1 MTKLLRE
8 RERMQFGGDMRLM
21 RIFYLICLCLFGS
34 NLLAS
39 GFRLTEQSLNGTA
52 LNSAYIAGAYGA
64 DSTYYNPANMGL
76 GEYGDKHELEIDA
89 SIIYIPAFE
98 FDAVSMDK
106 GMNLTCTPTSVLANA
121 ACDQIRGQYGGK
133 NGAIV
138 DGYAKKTLQPVPKIF
153 YKTRTYEILGLK
165 TNFGLNFTTPS
176 GLSMDWGGEAG
187 AFLDDVMIMMMEFNP
202 VVSFKLSDQVA
213 IGGGFRFLYSAG
225 EFGNTLHVPIGYT
238 TIQGTDV
245 PVIGFIG
252 SEVTAKGTTKVVQT
266 SNAAANGYGYNLA
279 LTIRPFKSSDLL
291 VAVTYRSNIALEMK
305 GSLSATSYIDMG
317 AMASGTIG
325 MDADLTL
332 GADLPP
338 ILNIAIAKRFGKVLA
353 EFVME
358 KTYYGKA
365 RIFEFAYANQKFT
378 NNAGGKICAA
388 WLGSKCLGWID
399 TGSYIN
405 PDEMLG
411 AADYSAVAYGN
422 GWKDATAYRL
432 GLTYQHSPKLK
443 IMGSFAY
450 DKTPAPQGQFGIPD
464 ADAYA
469 FGLGARYE
477 LWDGKADVGVAYSLA
492 LKDNRKSFLRSKD
505 GLGQLQLL
513 TFGAKYRF

>member
-1 MTKLLRE
+1 MVRYLALLSGILV
-8 RERMQFGGDMRLM
+8 FISSLH
-21 RIFYLICLCLFGS
+21 
-34 NLLAS
+34 AS

-106 GMNLTCTPTSVLANA
+106 GMNLGCSDNLGGITCGITGGIVGGW
-121 ACDQIRGQYGGK
+121 GQYGGK

-202 VVSFKLSDQVA
+202 VISFKLSDQVA

-225 EFGNTLHVPIGYT
+225 EFGNTLFVPINGVMSQAGMDITYT
-238 TIQGTDV
+238 
-245 PVIGFIG
+245 
-252 SEVTAKGTTKVVQT
+252 GTTKVTQT

-317 AMASGTIG
+317 KMAQGYIN

-338 ILNIAIAKRFGKVLA
+338 IVNIAIAKRFGKLLT
-353 EFVME
+353 EFVIE
-358 KTYYGKA
+358 KTYYGRA
-365 RIFEFAYANQKFT
+365 RIFEFAYANQKFS
-378 NNAGGKICAA
+378 NPK
-388 WLGSKCLGWID
+388 D
-399 TGSYIN
+399 TITGMGADYIK

-477 LWDGKADVGVAYSLA
+477 LWDGKADVGVAYSPA

>member
-1 MTKLLRE
+1 MVRYLALLSGILV
-8 RERMQFGGDMRLM
+8 FISSLH
-21 RIFYLICLCLFGS
+21 
-34 NLLAS
+34 AS

-106 GMNLTCTPTSVLANA
+106 GMNLGCSDNLGGITCGITGGIVGGW
-121 ACDQIRGQYGGK
+121 GQYGGK

-202 VVSFKLSDQVA
+202 VISFKLSDQVA

-225 EFGNTLHVPIGYT
+225 EFGNTLFVPINGVMSQAGMDITYT
-238 TIQGTDV
+238 
-245 PVIGFIG
+245 
-252 SEVTAKGTTKVVQT
+252 GTTKVTQT

-317 AMASGTIG
+317 KMAQGYIN

-338 ILNIAIAKRFGKVLA
+338 IVNIAIAKRFGKLLT
-353 EFVME
+353 EFVIE
-358 KTYYGKA
+358 KTYYGRA
-365 RIFEFAYANQKFT
+365 RIFEFAYANQKFS
-378 NNAGGKICAA
+378 NPK
-388 WLGSKCLGWID
+388 D
-399 TGSYIN
+399 TITGMGADYIK

>member
-1 MTKLLRE
+1 MSQAG
-8 RERMQFGGDMRLM
+8 MD
-21 RIFYLICLCLFGS
+21 I
-34 NLLAS
+34 
-39 GFRLTEQSLNGTA
+39 
-52 LNSAYIAGAYGA
+52 AY
-64 DSTYYNPANMGL
+64 T
-76 GEYGDKHELEIDA
+76 
-89 SIIYIPAFE
+89 
-98 FDAVSMDK
+98 
-106 GMNLTCTPTSVLANA
+106 
-121 ACDQIRGQYGGK
+121 
-133 NGAIV
+133 
-138 DGYAKKTLQPVPKIF
+138 
-153 YKTRTYEILGLK
+153 
-165 TNFGLNFTTPS
+165 
-176 GLSMDWGGEAG
+176 
-187 AFLDDVMIMMMEFNP
+187 
-202 VVSFKLSDQVA
+202 
-213 IGGGFRFLYSAG
+213 
-225 EFGNTLHVPIGYT
+225 
-238 TIQGTDV
+238 
-245 PVIGFIG
+245 
-252 SEVTAKGTTKVVQT
+252 GTTKVVQT

-305 GSLSATSYIDMG
+305 GSLSADSHIEMG
-317 AMASGTIG
+317 GMAQGVLK

-338 ILNIAIAKRFGKVLA
+338 IVNIAIAKRFGKVLA

-358 KTYYGKA
+358 TTYYGKA
-365 RIFEFAYANQKFT
+365 RIFEFAYANQTFDKSGLT
-378 NNAGGKICAA
+378 
-388 WLGSKCLGWID
+388 GSKVPVIGGNTTD
-399 TGSYIN
+399 FVN

-464 ADAYA
+464 ANAYA

-505 GLGQLQLL
+505 GLR
-513 TFGAKYRF
+513 TAPAR

>member
-1 MTKLLRE
+1 
-8 RERMQFGGDMRLM
+8 MQFGGDMRLM
-21 RIFYLICLCLFGS
+21 RIFYLIYLCLFGS

-106 GMNLTCTPTSVLANA
+106 GMNLGCSDNLGGITCGITGGIVGGW
-121 ACDQIRGQYGGK
+121 GQYGGK

-202 VVSFKLSDQVA
+202 VISFKLSDQVA

-225 EFGNTLHVPIGYT
+225 EFGNTLFVPINGVMSQAGMDITYT
-238 TIQGTDV
+238 
-245 PVIGFIG
+245 
-252 SEVTAKGTTKVVQT
+252 GTTKVTQT

-317 AMASGTIG
+317 KMAQGYIN

-338 ILNIAIAKRFGKVLA
+338 IVNIAIAKRFGKLLT
-353 EFVME
+353 EFVIE
-358 KTYYGKA
+358 KTYYGRA
-365 RIFEFAYANQKFT
+365 RIFEFAYANQKFS
-378 NNAGGKICAA
+378 NPK
-388 WLGSKCLGWID
+388 D
-399 TGSYIN
+399 TITGMGADYIK

-477 LWDGKADVGVAYSLA
+477 LWDGKADVGVAYSPA

>member
-1 MTKLLRE
+1 MTKLL

-21 RIFYLICLCLFGS
+21 KIFYLICLCLFGS

-98 FDAVSMDK
+98 FDAASRDK
-106 GMNLTCTPTSVLANA
+106 GMNIQCLSGKIKCGIADA
-121 ACDQIRGQYGGK
+121 FIDWGQFGGK

-225 EFGNTLHVPIGYT
+225 EFGNTLFVPISQDINQDLGAT
-238 TIQGTDV
+238 NIL
-245 PVIGFIG
+245 IHA
-252 SEVTAKGTTKVVQT
+252 EGTTKVTQT

-305 GSLSATSYIDMG
+305 GSLSAISYVDMG
-317 AMASGTIG
+317 KMAQGTIN

-338 ILNIAIAKRFGKVLA
+338 IVNIAIAKRFGKVLA

-358 KTYYGKA
+358 TTYYGKA

-378 NNAGGKICAA
+378 SNLTGIGAGFV
-388 WLGSKCLGWID
+388 
-399 TGSYIN
+399 N

-464 ADAYA
+464 ANAYA

>member
-1 MTKLLRE
+1 
-8 RERMQFGGDMRLM
+8 
-21 RIFYLICLCLFGS
+21 
-34 NLLAS
+34 
-39 GFRLTEQSLNGTA
+39 
-52 LNSAYIAGAYGA
+52 
-64 DSTYYNPANMGL
+64 MGL
-76 GEYGDKHELEIDA
+76 GEYGNRHELEIDA

-106 GMNLTCTPTSVLANA
+106 GMNLQCSGTALVGFV
-121 ACDQIRGQYGGK
+121 CDQIRGQYGGK

-225 EFGNTLHVPIGYT
+225 EFGNTLFVPISYT
-238 TIQGTDV
+238 TTQGM
-245 PVIGFIG
+245 IGQ
-252 SEVTAKGTTKVVQT
+252 SVTIITEGTTKVTQT

-305 GSLSATSYIDMG
+305 GSLSAVSYVDMG
-317 AMASGTIG
+317 QMAQGTIG

-338 ILNIAIAKRFGKVLA
+338 IVNIAIAKRFGKVLA
-353 EFVME
+353 EFVIE

-378 NNAGGKICAA
+378 NNVSGKVCGDPTGLVCGK
-388 WLGSKCLGWID
+388 LGDYGWVD
-399 TGSYIN
+399 TGSYVK

-464 ADAYA
+464 ANAYA

>member
-1 MTKLLRE
+1 
-8 RERMQFGGDMRLM
+8 MQFGGDMRLM

-106 GMNLTCTPTSVLANA
+106 GMNIQCLSGKIKCGIADA
-121 ACDQIRGQYGGK
+121 FIDWGQFGGK

-225 EFGNTLHVPIGYT
+225 EFGNTLFVPISQDINQDLG
-238 TIQGTDV
+238 
-245 PVIGFIG
+245 
-252 SEVTAKGTTKVVQT
+252 VTNILIHAEGTTKVTQT

-305 GSLSATSYIDMG
+305 GSLSAISYVDMG
-317 AMASGTIG
+317 KMAQGTIN

-338 ILNIAIAKRFGKVLA
+338 IVNIAIAKRFGKVLA

-358 KTYYGKA
+358 TTYYGRA

-378 NNAGGKICAA
+378 SNLTGIGAGFV
-388 WLGSKCLGWID
+388 
-399 TGSYIN
+399 N

-464 ADAYA
+464 ANAYA

>member
-1 MTKLLRE
+1 
-8 RERMQFGGDMRLM
+8 MQFGGDMRLM
-21 RIFYLICLCLFGS
+21 KIFYLICLCLFGS

-106 GMNLTCTPTSVLANA
+106 GMNVTCDKVSGLLNGCDISANNGI
-121 ACDQIRGQYGGK
+121 QWGQHGGK

-225 EFGNTLHVPIGYT
+225 EFGNTLFVPIAFEQNQGMAGNDVH
-238 TIQGTDV
+238 IQ
-245 PVIGFIG
+245 
-252 SEVTAKGTTKVVQT
+252 ANGTTKVTQT

-317 AMASGTIG
+317 KMAQGTIN

-338 ILNIAIAKRFGKVLA
+338 IVNIAIAKRFGKVLA

-358 KTYYGKA
+358 TTYYGRA

-378 NNAGGKICAA
+378 QNIVGTDICVPILGCIGGNTADYVK
-388 WLGSKCLGWID
+388 
-399 TGSYIN
+399 

>member
-1 MTKLLRE
+1 
-8 RERMQFGGDMRLM
+8 MRLM
-21 RIFYLICLCLFGS
+21 RIFYLIYLCLFGS

-89 SIIYIPAFE
+89 SIIYIPAFG
-98 FDAVSMDK
+98 FDAASRDK
-106 GMNLTCTPTSVLANA
+106 GMNIQCLSGKIKCGIADA
-121 ACDQIRGQYGGK
+121 FIDWGQFGGK

-225 EFGNTLHVPIGYT
+225 EFGNTLFVPISQDINQDLG
-238 TIQGTDV
+238 
-245 PVIGFIG
+245 
-252 SEVTAKGTTKVVQT
+252 VTNILIHAEGTTKAVQT

-305 GSLSATSYIDMG
+305 GSLSAISYVDMG
-317 AMASGTIG
+317 KMAQGTIN

-338 ILNIAIAKRFGKVLA
+338 IVNIAIAKRFGKVLA

-358 KTYYGKA
+358 TTYYGRA

-378 NNAGGKICAA
+378 SNLTGIGAGFV
-388 WLGSKCLGWID
+388 
-399 TGSYIN
+399 N

>member
-1 MTKLLRE
+1 
-8 RERMQFGGDMRLM
+8 MQFGENMRF
-21 RIFYLICLCLFGS
+21 ITTFYLLCLCFFSS

-76 GEYGDKHELEIDA
+76 GEYGNRHELEIDA

-98 FDAVSMDK
+98 FDAENRDK
-106 GMNLTCTPTSVLANA
+106 GIVVDKCPLGVGCGTF
-121 ACDQIRGQYGGK
+121 GGD
-133 NGAIV
+133 GPARV
-138 DGYAKKTLQPVPKIF
+138 DGHAKKTLQPVPKIF

-225 EFGNTLHVPIGYT
+225 EFGNTLFVPFDYSGELTNEDIPILCAFGCP
-238 TIQGTDV
+238 IH
-245 PVIGFIG
+245 
-252 SEVTAKGTTKVVQT
+252 SKGTTKVTQT
-266 SNAAANGYGYNLA
+266 SNAAANGYGYNIA

-305 GSLSATSYIDMG
+305 GSLSAKSYIKQG
-317 AMASGTIG
+317 TNGTIDTTVDG
-325 MDADLTL
+325 YIKMDADLTL

-338 ILNIAIAKRFGKVLA
+338 ILNIAIAKRFGKLLT

-358 KTYYGKA
+358 TTYYGKA
-365 RIFEFAYANQKFT
+365 RIFEFAYANQTFDKT
-378 NNAGGKICAA
+378 NLTGGGANFVK
-388 WLGSKCLGWID
+388 
-399 TGSYIN
+399 

-464 ADAYA
+464 ANAYA

>member
-1 MTKLLRE
+1 MVRYLALLSGILV
-8 RERMQFGGDMRLM
+8 FISSLH
-21 RIFYLICLCLFGS
+21 
-34 NLLAS
+34 AS

-106 GMNLTCTPTSVLANA
+106 GMNLTCDGNFLVSKV
-121 ACDQIRGQYGGK
+121 CKQMQGQFGGK

-225 EFGNTLHVPIGYT
+225 EFGNTLFVPISYT
-238 TIQGTDV
+238 TTQGIPGLAEATV
-245 PVIGFIG
+245 V
-252 SEVTAKGTTKVVQT
+252 ANGTTKVTQT

-378 NNAGGKICAA
+378 NNVSGKICADPTG
-388 WLGSKCLGWID
+388 LCLGGIGEVD
-399 TGSYIN
+399 TSGYIK

>member
-1 MTKLLRE
+1 
-8 RERMQFGGDMRLM
+8 MRF
-21 RIFYLICLCLFGS
+21 ITTFYLLCLCFFSS

-76 GEYGDKHELEIDA
+76 GEYGNRHELEIDA

-98 FDAVSMDK
+98 FDAASRDK
-106 GMNLTCTPTSVLANA
+106 GMNIQCLSGKIKCGIADA
-121 ACDQIRGQYGGK
+121 FIDWGQFGGK

-225 EFGNTLHVPIGYT
+225 EFGNTLFVPISQDINQDLG
-238 TIQGTDV
+238 
-245 PVIGFIG
+245 
-252 SEVTAKGTTKVVQT
+252 VTNILIHAEGTTKVTQT

-305 GSLSATSYIDMG
+305 GSLSAISYVDMG
-317 AMASGTIG
+317 KMAQGTIN

-338 ILNIAIAKRFGKVLA
+338 IVNIAIAKRFGKVLA

-358 KTYYGKA
+358 TTYYGRA

-378 NNAGGKICAA
+378 SNLTGIGAGFV
-388 WLGSKCLGWID
+388 
-399 TGSYIN
+399 N

-464 ADAYA
+464 ANAYA

>member
-1 MTKLLRE
+1 MTKLL

-21 RIFYLICLCLFGS
+21 KIFYLICLCLFGS

-98 FDAVSMDK
+98 FDAASRDK
-106 GMNLTCTPTSVLANA
+106 GMNIQCLSGKIKCGIADA
-121 ACDQIRGQYGGK
+121 FIDWGQFGGK

-225 EFGNTLHVPIGYT
+225 EFGNTLFVPISQDINQDLG
-238 TIQGTDV
+238 
-245 PVIGFIG
+245 
-252 SEVTAKGTTKVVQT
+252 VTNILIHAEGTTKVTQT

-305 GSLSATSYIDMG
+305 GSLSAISYVDMG
-317 AMASGTIG
+317 KMAQGTIN

-338 ILNIAIAKRFGKVLA
+338 IVNIAIAKRFGKVLA

-358 KTYYGKA
+358 TTYYGRA

-378 NNAGGKICAA
+378 SNLTGIGAGFV
-388 WLGSKCLGWID
+388 
-399 TGSYIN
+399 N

-464 ADAYA
+464 ANAYA

>member
-1 MTKLLRE
+1 
-8 RERMQFGGDMRLM
+8 MRFI
-21 RIFYLICLCLFGS
+21 RIFFICLFAQSFFLS
-34 NLLAS
+34 SHLLAS

-89 SIIYIPAFE
+89 SIIYIPAFG
-98 FDAVSMDK
+98 FDAESRDK
-106 GMNLTCTPTSVLANA
+106 GMHLSCDKASGLINMCDA
-121 ACDQIRGQYGGK
+121 AGKAIGGWGQYGGK

-138 DGYAKKTLQPVPKIF
+138 DGNAKKTLQPVPKIF

-165 TNFGLNFTTPS
+165 TNFGVNFTTPS

-225 EFGNTLHVPIGYT
+225 EFGNTLFVPISQDMKQDAVLGN
-238 TIQGTDV
+238 IL
-245 PVIGFIG
+245 IHA
-252 SEVTAKGTTKVVQT
+252 EGTTKVVQT

-305 GSLSATSYIDMG
+305 GSLSAVSYVDMG
-317 AMASGTIG
+317 KMAQGTIN

-338 ILNIAIAKRFGKVLA
+338 IVNIAIAKRFGKLLT

-358 KTYYGKA
+358 TTYYGRA

-378 NNAGGKICAA
+378 QNI
-388 WLGSKCLGWID
+388 
-399 TGSYIN
+399 TGVDLPLNMGNTADYVK
-405 PDEMLG
+405 PEEMLG

-464 ADAYA
+464 ANAYA
-469 FGLGARYE
+469 FGAGARYE
-477 LWDGKADVGVAYSLA
+477 LWGGKADVGIAYSLA
-492 LKDNRKSFLRSKD
+492 LKDNRKSFIRSKD

>member
-1 MTKLLRE
+1 
-8 RERMQFGGDMRLM
+8 MQFGENMRF
-21 RIFYLICLCLFGS
+21 ITTFYLLCLCFFSS

-76 GEYGDKHELEIDA
+76 GEYGNRHELEIDA

-98 FDAVSMDK
+98 FDAVSRDK
-106 GMNLTCTPTSVLANA
+106 GMNLTCQDTLANA
-121 ACDQIRGQYGGK
+121 ACKLGDKIFGFGQYGGK

-187 AFLDDVMIMMMEFNP
+187 GFLDDVMIMMMEFNP

-225 EFGNTLHVPIGYT
+225 EFGNTLFVPISYD
-238 TIQGTDV
+238 TIQDV
-245 PVIGFIG
+245 FIG
-252 SEVTAKGTTKVVQT
+252 SMTIHAEGTTKVTQT

-305 GSLSATSYIDMG
+305 GSLSAVSYVDMG
-317 AMASGTIG
+317 KMAQGTIN

-338 ILNIAIAKRFGKVLA
+338 IVNIAIAKRFGKLLT

-358 KTYYGKA
+358 TTYYGRA

-378 NNAGGKICAA
+378 TNITGAGANKV
-388 WLGSKCLGWID
+388 
-399 TGSYIN
+399 N

-464 ADAYA
+464 ANAYA

>member
-1 MTKLLRE
+1 MVRYLALLSGILV
-8 RERMQFGGDMRLM
+8 FISSLH
-21 RIFYLICLCLFGS
+21 
-34 NLLAS
+34 AS

-76 GEYGDKHELEIDA
+76 GEYGDKHELEINA

-106 GMNLTCTPTSVLANA
+106 GMNLS
-121 ACDQIRGQYGGK
+121 CDKASGINMCDTAGSTIGGWGQYGGK
-133 NGAIV
+133 NEAIV

-213 IGGGFRFLYSAG
+213 VGGGFRFLYSAG
-225 EFGNTLHVPIGYT
+225 EFGNTLFVPISQDMKQDAVLGN
-238 TIQGTDV
+238 IL
-245 PVIGFIG
+245 IHA
-252 SEVTAKGTTKVVQT
+252 EGTTKVTQT

-291 VAVTYRSNIALEMK
+291 VAVTYRSNVALEMK
-305 GSLSATSYIDMG
+305 GSLSADSYVNMG
-317 AMASGTIG
+317 QMAQGIIK
-325 MDADLTL
+325 MNADLTL

-338 ILNIAIAKRFGKVLA
+338 IVNIAIAKRFSKVLA

-365 RIFEFAYANQKFT
+365 RIFEFAYANQTFDKSGLT
-378 NNAGGKICAA
+378 GKDTI
-388 WLGSKCLGWID
+388 LGNTVD
-399 TGSYIN
+399 FIN

>member
-1 MTKLLRE
+1 MVRYLALLSGILV
-8 RERMQFGGDMRLM
+8 FISSLH
-21 RIFYLICLCLFGS
+21 
-34 NLLAS
+34 AS

-106 GMNLTCTPTSVLANA
+106 GMNVTCDKVSGLLNGCDISANNGI
-121 ACDQIRGQYGGK
+121 QWGQHGGK

-225 EFGNTLHVPIGYT
+225 EFGNTLFVPIAFEQNQGMAGNDVH
-238 TIQGTDV
+238 IQ
-245 PVIGFIG
+245 
-252 SEVTAKGTTKVVQT
+252 ANGTTKVTQT

-317 AMASGTIG
+317 KMAQGTIN

-338 ILNIAIAKRFGKVLA
+338 IVNIAIAKRFGKVLA

-358 KTYYGKA
+358 TTYYGRA

-378 NNAGGKICAA
+378 QNIVGTDICVPILGCIGGNTADYVK
-388 WLGSKCLGWID
+388 
-399 TGSYIN
+399 

>member
-1 MTKLLRE
+1 
-8 RERMQFGGDMRLM
+8 MQFGENMRF
-21 RIFYLICLCLFGS
+21 ITTFYLLCLCLFSS

-76 GEYGDKHELEIDA
+76 GEYGNRHELEIDA

-98 FDAVSMDK
+98 FDAVSRDK
-106 GMNLTCTPTSVLANA
+106 GMNVS
-121 ACDQIRGQYGGK
+121 CDSPAGFMCGIVGGIIGGWGQYGGK

-187 AFLDDVMIMMMEFNP
+187 VFLDDVMIMMMEFNP

-225 EFGNTLHVPIGYT
+225 EFGNTLFVPINGAMSQAGMDIAYT
-238 TIQGTDV
+238 
-245 PVIGFIG
+245 
-252 SEVTAKGTTKVVQT
+252 GTTKVVQT

-305 GSLSATSYIDMG
+305 GSLSADSHIEMG
-317 AMASGTIG
+317 GMAQGVLK

-338 ILNIAIAKRFGKVLA
+338 IVNIAIAKRFGKVLA

-358 KTYYGKA
+358 TTYYGKA
-365 RIFEFAYANQKFT
+365 RIFEFAYANQTFDKSGLT
-378 NNAGGKICAA
+378 
-388 WLGSKCLGWID
+388 GSKVPVIGGNTTD
-399 TGSYIN
+399 FVN

-464 ADAYA
+464 ANAYA

>member
-1 MTKLLRE
+1 MTKLL

-21 RIFYLICLCLFGS
+21 KIFYLICLCLFGS

-98 FDAVSMDK
+98 FDAVSRDK
-106 GMNLTCTPTSVLANA
+106 GMNLSCDKASGINMCGA
-121 ACDQIRGQYGGK
+121 AGNTIGGWGQYGGK

-225 EFGNTLHVPIGYT
+225 EFGNTLFVPISQDMKQDAVLGN
-238 TIQGTDV
+238 IL
-245 PVIGFIG
+245 IHA
-252 SEVTAKGTTKVVQT
+252 EGTTKVTQT

-305 GSLSATSYIDMG
+305 GSLSAISYVDMG
-317 AMASGTIG
+317 KMAQGTIN

-338 ILNIAIAKRFGKVLA
+338 IVNIAIAKRFGKVLA

-358 KTYYGKA
+358 TTYYGKA

-378 NNAGGKICAA
+378 QNI
-388 WLGSKCLGWID
+388 
-399 TGSYIN
+399 TGVDLPLNMGNTADYVK

-464 ADAYA
+464 ANAYA

>member
-1 MTKLLRE
+1 MTRLLRE
-8 RERMQFGGDMRLM
+8 RERMQFGENMRF
-21 RIFYLICLCLFGS
+21 ITTFYLLCLCFFSS

-76 GEYGDKHELEIDA
+76 GEYGNRHELEIDA

-98 FDAVSMDK
+98 FDAASRDK
-106 GMNLTCTPTSVLANA
+106 GMNIQCLSGKIKCGIADA
-121 ACDQIRGQYGGK
+121 FIDWGQFGGK

-225 EFGNTLHVPIGYT
+225 EFGNTLFVPISQDINQDLG
-238 TIQGTDV
+238 
-245 PVIGFIG
+245 
-252 SEVTAKGTTKVVQT
+252 VTNILIHAEGTTKVTQT

-305 GSLSATSYIDMG
+305 GSLSAISYVDMG
-317 AMASGTIG
+317 KMAQGTIN

-338 ILNIAIAKRFGKVLA
+338 IVNIAIAKRFGKVLA

-358 KTYYGKA
+358 TTYYGRA

-378 NNAGGKICAA
+378 SNLTGIGAGFV
-388 WLGSKCLGWID
+388 
-399 TGSYIN
+399 N

-464 ADAYA
+464 ANAYA

>member
-1 MTKLLRE
+1 
-8 RERMQFGGDMRLM
+8 MQFGENMRF
-21 RIFYLICLCLFGS
+21 ITTFYLLCLCLFSS

-76 GEYGDKHELEIDA
+76 GEYGNKHELEIDA

-98 FDAVSMDK
+98 FDAVSRDK
-106 GMNLTCTPTSVLANA
+106 GMNVTCDKVSGLLNGCNISADNGI
-121 ACDQIRGQYGGK
+121 QWGQHGGK

-187 AFLDDVMIMMMEFNP
+187 AFLDDVMIMMMEFNS

-225 EFGNTLHVPIGYT
+225 EFGNTLFVPIAFEQDQGMAGNNVH
-238 TIQGTDV
+238 IQ
-245 PVIGFIG
+245 
-252 SEVTAKGTTKVVQT
+252 ANGTTKVTQT

-317 AMASGTIG
+317 KMAQGTIG

-338 ILNIAIAKRFGKVLA
+338 ILNIAIAKRFGKLLT

-358 KTYYGKA
+358 TTYYGRA
-365 RIFEFAYANQKFT
+365 RIFEFAYANQTFT
-378 NNAGGKICAA
+378 KDVVGTDICVTVLGCIGGNTADYVK
-388 WLGSKCLGWID
+388 
-399 TGSYIN
+399 

>member
-1 MTKLLRE
+1 
-8 RERMQFGGDMRLM
+8 MQFGENMRF
-21 RIFYLICLCLFGS
+21 ITTFYLLCLCLFSS

-76 GEYGDKHELEIDA
+76 GEYGNKHELEIDA

-106 GMNLTCTPTSVLANA
+106 GMNMQ
-121 ACDQIRGQYGGK
+121 CDGGLGFAFCGQIKGQYGGK

-225 EFGNTLHVPIGYT
+225 EFGNTLFVPINYST
-238 TIQGTDV
+238 TQVGATISAT
-245 PVIGFIG
+245 
-252 SEVTAKGTTKVVQT
+252 GTTKVVQT
-266 SNAAANGYGYNLA
+266 SNAAANGYGYNLS

-291 VAVTYRSNIALEMK
+291 AAVTYRSNIALEMK
-305 GSLSATSYIDMG
+305 GSLSAISYVNMG

-338 ILNIAIAKRFGKVLA
+338 IVNIAIAKRFGKLLT
-353 EFVME
+353 EFVIE

-378 NNAGGKICAA
+378 NNVSGKICAGAIIAGTCAGA
-388 WLGSKCLGWID
+388 WVD
-399 TGSYIN
+399 TGGYVK
-405 PDEMLG
+405 PEEMLG

-464 ADAYA
+464 ANAYA

-513 TFGAKYRF
+513 TFGAKCRFCNTKFQIPFCGSKKQ

>member
-1 MTKLLRE
+1 
-8 RERMQFGGDMRLM
+8 MQFGGDMRLM

-98 FDAVSMDK
+98 FDAASRDK
-106 GMNLTCTPTSVLANA
+106 GMNIQCLSGKIKCGIADA
-121 ACDQIRGQYGGK
+121 FIDWGQFGGK

-225 EFGNTLHVPIGYT
+225 EFGNTLFVPISQDINQDLG
-238 TIQGTDV
+238 
-245 PVIGFIG
+245 
-252 SEVTAKGTTKVVQT
+252 VTNILIHAEGTTKVTQT

-305 GSLSATSYIDMG
+305 GSLSAISYVDMG
-317 AMASGTIG
+317 KMAQGTIN

-338 ILNIAIAKRFGKVLA
+338 IVNIAIAKRFGKVLA

-358 KTYYGKA
+358 TTYYGKA

-378 NNAGGKICAA
+378 SNLTGIGAGFV
-388 WLGSKCLGWID
+388 
-399 TGSYIN
+399 N

-464 ADAYA
+464 ANAYA

>member
-1 MTKLLRE
+1 
-8 RERMQFGGDMRLM
+8 MRF
-21 RIFYLICLCLFGS
+21 ITTFYLLCLCFFSS

-98 FDAVSMDK
+98 FDAASRDK
-106 GMNLTCTPTSVLANA
+106 GMNIQCLSGKIKCGIADA
-121 ACDQIRGQYGGK
+121 FIDWGQFGGK

-225 EFGNTLHVPIGYT
+225 EFGNTLFVPISQDINQDLG
-238 TIQGTDV
+238 
-245 PVIGFIG
+245 
-252 SEVTAKGTTKVVQT
+252 VTNILIHAEGTTKVTQT

-305 GSLSATSYIDMG
+305 GSLSAISYVDMG
-317 AMASGTIG
+317 KMAQGTIN

-338 ILNIAIAKRFGKVLA
+338 IVNIAIAKRFGKVLA

-358 KTYYGKA
+358 TTYYGRA

-378 NNAGGKICAA
+378 SNLTGIGAGFV
-388 WLGSKCLGWID
+388 
-399 TGSYIN
+399 N

>member
-8 RERMQFGGDMRLM
+8 RMRFGGDMRLM

-98 FDAVSMDK
+98 FDAASRDK
-106 GMNLTCTPTSVLANA
+106 GMNIQCLSGKIKCGIADA
-121 ACDQIRGQYGGK
+121 FIDWGQFGGK

-225 EFGNTLHVPIGYT
+225 EFGNTLFVPISQDINQDLG
-238 TIQGTDV
+238 
-245 PVIGFIG
+245 
-252 SEVTAKGTTKVVQT
+252 VTNILIHAEGTTKVTQT

-291 VAVTYRSNIALEMK
+291 IAVTYRSNIALEMK
-305 GSLSATSYIDMG
+305 GSLSAISYVDMG
-317 AMASGTIG
+317 KMAQGTIN

-338 ILNIAIAKRFGKVLA
+338 IVNIAIAKRFGKVLA

-358 KTYYGKA
+358 TTYYGRA

-378 NNAGGKICAA
+378 SNLTGIGAGFV
-388 WLGSKCLGWID
+388 
-399 TGSYIN
+399 N

-464 ADAYA
+464 ANAYA

>member
-1 MTKLLRE
+1 
-8 RERMQFGGDMRLM
+8 MRF
-21 RIFYLICLCLFGS
+21 ITTFYLLCLCFFSS

-76 GEYGDKHELEIDA
+76 GEYGNRHELEIDA

-98 FDAVSMDK
+98 FDAASRDK
-106 GMNLTCTPTSVLANA
+106 GMNIQCLSGKIKCGIADA
-121 ACDQIRGQYGGK
+121 FIDWGQFGGK

-225 EFGNTLHVPIGYT
+225 EFGNTLFVPISQDINQDLG
-238 TIQGTDV
+238 
-245 PVIGFIG
+245 
-252 SEVTAKGTTKVVQT
+252 VTNILIHAEGTTKVTQT

-305 GSLSATSYIDMG
+305 GSLSAISYVDMG
-317 AMASGTIG
+317 KMAQGTIN

-338 ILNIAIAKRFGKVLA
+338 IVNIAIAKRFGKVLA

-358 KTYYGKA
+358 TTYYGRA

-378 NNAGGKICAA
+378 SNLTGIGAGFV
-388 WLGSKCLGWID
+388 
-399 TGSYIN
+399 N

>member
-98 FDAVSMDK
+98 FDAASRDK
-106 GMNLTCTPTSVLANA
+106 GMNIQCLSGKIKCGIADA
-121 ACDQIRGQYGGK
+121 FIDWGQFGGK

-225 EFGNTLHVPIGYT
+225 EFGNTLFVPISQDINQDLG
-238 TIQGTDV
+238 
-245 PVIGFIG
+245 
-252 SEVTAKGTTKVVQT
+252 VTNILIHAEGTTKVTQT

-305 GSLSATSYIDMG
+305 GSLSAISYVDMG
-317 AMASGTIG
+317 KMAQGTIN

-338 ILNIAIAKRFGKVLA
+338 IVNIAIAKRFGKVLA

-378 NNAGGKICAA
+378 SNLTGIGAGFV
-388 WLGSKCLGWID
+388 
-399 TGSYIN
+399 N

-464 ADAYA
+464 ANAYA

>member
-1 MTKLLRE
+1 
-8 RERMQFGGDMRLM
+8 MQFGENMRF
-21 RIFYLICLCLFGS
+21 ITTFYLLCLCFFSS

-76 GEYGDKHELEIDA
+76 GEYGNRHELEIDA

-98 FDAVSMDK
+98 FDAVSRDK
-106 GMNLTCTPTSVLANA
+106 GMNIQCLSGKIKCGLA
-121 ACDQIRGQYGGK
+121 DVIIDWGQFGGK
-133 NGAIV
+133 NGEIV
-138 DGYAKKTLQPVPKIF
+138 DGYAKQTLQPVPKIF

-202 VVSFKLSDQVA
+202 VMSMKFFDDRIA

-225 EFGNTLHVPIGYT
+225 EFGNTLFVPIS
-238 TIQGTDV
+238 Q
-245 PVIGFIG
+245 VIKQDALFIG
-252 SEVTAKGTTKVVQT
+252 ELLIQANGTTKVTQT

-305 GSLSATSYIDMG
+305 GSLSAVSYVDMG
-317 AMASGTIG
+317 KMAQGTIG

-338 ILNIAIAKRFGKVLA
+338 IVNIAIAKRFGKLLT

-358 KTYYGKA
+358 TTYYGRA

-378 NNAGGKICAA
+378 SN
-388 WLGSKCLGWID
+388 L
-399 TGSYIN
+399 TGIGANYVN

-464 ADAYA
+464 ANAYA

-492 LKDNRKSFLRSKD
+492 LKDNRKSFIRSKD

>member
-1 MTKLLRE
+1 
-8 RERMQFGGDMRLM
+8 MQFGGDMRLM
-21 RIFYLICLCLFGS
+21 RIFYLIYLCLFGS

-98 FDAVSMDK
+98 FDAVSRDK
-106 GMNLTCTPTSVLANA
+106 GMNLTCSGTALVGHV
-121 ACDQIRGQYGGK
+121 CDQIRGQYGGK

-225 EFGNTLHVPIGYT
+225 EFGNTLFVPISYET
-238 TIQGTDV
+238 TQGMLGQSAT
-245 PVIGFIG
+245 I
-252 SEVTAKGTTKVVQT
+252 TANGTTKAVQT

-291 VAVTYRSNIALEMK
+291 IAVTYRSNIALEMK
-305 GSLSATSYIDMG
+305 GSLSATSYVDMG
-317 AMASGTIG
+317 AMANGTIG

-358 KTYYGKA
+358 TTYYGRA

-378 NNAGGKICAA
+378 NNVSGKICADPTETTCGGIFGDA
-388 WLGSKCLGWID
+388 GWID
-399 TGSYIN
+399 TGEYVK

-464 ADAYA
+464 ANAYA

-477 LWDGKADVGVAYSLA
+477 LWDGKADVGIAYSLA